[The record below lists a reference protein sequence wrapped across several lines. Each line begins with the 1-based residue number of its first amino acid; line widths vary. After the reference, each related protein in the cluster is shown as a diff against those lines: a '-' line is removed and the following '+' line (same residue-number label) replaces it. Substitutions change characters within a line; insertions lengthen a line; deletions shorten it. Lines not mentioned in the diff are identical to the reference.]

1 MNPDFARLQVRANQI
16 VDQQVLI
23 EKSKRQNA
31 ERHVAFVSVCR
42 QLDVDPHTLL
52 NNARRR
58 YDEVFHLGR

>member
-1 MNPDFARLQVRANQI
+1 MSIDYARLQVRANQI
-16 VDQQVLI
+16 IDQQVLI

-31 ERHVAFVSVCR
+31 ERHVAFITVCR
-42 QLDVDPHTLL
+42 QLDVDPYTFL